1 LKTAVVIGGGF
12 VGTACA
18 WQLQQAGFQCT
29 VVDAADT
36 TRAASW
42 GNAGHLAIEQI
53 DPFASVANLRSL
65 PGRLFT
71 FGGPVGLP
79 LRDVGAWLPF
89 GIRLMAAAA
98 PQRFAQGR
106 RVLSSLLAQAMPAW
120 HRLVEQTGTSQHLRV
135 DGHFVAWESE
145 PSARRGKRRW
155 LGADMGEAR
164 VHAASPA
171 ELAQLR
177 AHFNQRPVDAVRFDN
192 TGQIL
197 DLARTRA
204 GIAQALCRHGGNV
217 RVATAKAVVVT
228 GERAAVRLEDGA
240 LLDADLVLVAA
251 GAGSATLLPAS
262 EGAVPLIAERGY
274 HLDADSAAGHLP
286 DFLPPVAFEDRSVI
300 VTRFAST
307 LRIAGFTEFSRLGS
321 APDPRKWQRLAQ
333 HARELGLPIGPQAR
347 PWIGARPTLP
357 DYLPAVGRSRAAPN
371 LLYAFGH
378 QHLGVTLAAITGEL
392 VAAMA
397 SGADPAVDV
406 RPLDLRRFQ

>member
-12 VGTACA
+12 VGAACA

-53 DPFASVANLRSL
+53 DPLASAANLRSL
-65 PGRLFT
+65 PGRLFA

-79 LRDVGAWLPF
+79 LRDAGAWLPF
-89 GIRLMAAAA
+89 GIRLLAAAA
-98 PQRFAQGR
+98 PQRFARGR
-106 RVLSSLLAQAMPAW
+106 RVLSALLSQAMPAW
-120 HRLVEQTGTSQHLRV
+120 QRLVAQTGCAQHLRV

-145 PSARRGKRRW
+145 QSAERGKRHW
-155 LGADMGEAR
+155 LAADIGEAQAQ
-164 VHAASPA
+164 AASQA

-177 AHFNQRPVDAVRFDN
+177 AQFNRRPVDAVRFHN

-197 DLARTRA
+197 DLAQARA
-204 GIAQALCRHGGNV
+204 GIGQALRGRGGSV
-217 RVATAKAVVVT
+217 RVGTASAVVI
-228 GERAAVRLEDGA
+228 GDGRAAVRLEDGA
-240 LLDADLVLVAA
+240 LLGADLVLVCA
-251 GAGSATLLPAS
+251 GADSATLLRAS

-274 HLDADSAAGHLP
+274 HLEASTPKDFAP
-286 DFLPPVAFEDRSVI
+286 DHLPPVAFEDRSVI

-307 LRIAGFTEFSRLGS
+307 LRIAGFTEFARLQSR
-321 APDPRKWQRLAQ
+321 ADPRKWQRLAH
-333 HARELGLPIGPQAR
+333 HARELGLPFGTAAR

-357 DYLPAVGRSRAAPN
+357 DYLPAIGRSRAAPN
-371 LLYAFGH
+371 LMYAFGH

-397 SGADPAVDV
+397 SGSDPAVDV
-406 RPLDLRRFQ
+406 RPLDLGRFQ